1 MKDQIEKYFDYR
13 WVNDKN
19 QAVSNE
25 SDQQLIE
32 QLPSHVQREIYSDF
46 LFSIFLKSFRKFF
59 VFPIV

>member
-1 MKDQIEKYFDYR
+1 MKDEIENYFDYR

-32 QLPSHVQREIYSDF
+32 
-46 LFSIFLKSFRKFF
+46 
-59 VFPIV
+59 